1 MAATALPGNPDVSA
15 FIQGIND
22 KYLEVHRAYEDN
34 FWATKMA
41 LSGASTSA
49 LSSTKNA
56 LDEFLSS
63 QDRLRAVCDAEAR
76 PDLSPEQLRV
86 LAVLRRTFATYV
98 SEEESVATL
107 RARLNDLE
115 AELAGVRNRMRLG
128 TTDPATGEFRP
139 ASSVQ
144 LRNAMR
150 MSGEESAR
158 RAAYDALRSIGPAIA
173 GPFAAIVR
181 LRNELA
187 RRAGFP
193 NYYEMKVQA
202 AEGFTQA
209 RLFQMLD
216 GLESATRQLATDAR
230 ARLAAAKGEDSLK
243 SRAPD
248 PVQPW
253 NISNALAGDIETR
266 MDPYFPFE
274 NAVDVWARTFAALG
288 IDYRGSTM
296 RLDLCDRPGKYSNGF
311 CHWPVPAYRKVDGAW
326 VPAQTNFTS
335 LATPGSVG
343 SGKTALVTLL
353 HEGGHAA
360 HFANVDQAS
369 PLCSQERA
377 PTSVAYAENQ
387 SMLLDSLAGDAAWL
401 ARYARDAA
409 GQPVPWSLVREAIE
423 AGHPYA
429 AFSVRSMLAVP
440 YFEKALYDLPD
451 DQITPERILSL
462 ADEVEARVEG
472 GPAPRPL
479 LSVPH
484 ILSDESSAYYH
495 GYVLAEMGVHQA
507 RAHFLKTLGRIVD
520 EPEVGAALT
529 RVYWQPGNSVPFL
542 DLVERLTEAPLTAD
556 AWVKELQVPVE
567 VKVAEEEVAY
577 REALE
582 AGPRIPPGSPVDLN
596 MRILLVHGDETV
608 ADTEVEGSLPAACA
622 KYTAWLANKGT

>member
-1 MAATALPGNPDVSA
+1 MLRSRAHSVGFPGLRLHISALRARPPTPRPSIVMAATALPGNPDVST

-63 QDRLRAVCDAEAR
+63 QDRLQAVRDAEAR
-76 PDLSPEQLRV
+76 PDLSPEQRRV

-144 LRNAMR
+144 LRNAMK

-193 NYYEMKVQA
+193 NYYDMKVQA

-230 ARLAAAKGEDSLK
+230 ARLAAAKGKDSLK
-243 SRAPD
+243 
-248 PVQPW
+248 PW

-274 NAVDVWARTFAALG
+274 VGLWLRHVVLGPSVLHPCDLQGFGHSRMPCPLFIPAFHRT
-288 IDYRGSTM
+288 RWMS
-296 RLDLCDRPGKYSNGF
+296 
-311 CHWPVPAYRKVDGAW
+311 
-326 VPAQTNFTS
+326 
-335 LATPGSVG
+335 
-343 SGKTALVTLL
+343 
-353 HEGGHAA
+353 GHAPLPPW
-360 HFANVDQAS
+360 AS
-369 PLCSQERA
+369 TTVA
-377 PTSVAYAENQ
+377 PSCAWTSATAPASTQ
-387 SMLLDSLAGDAAWL
+387 TASATGPSRPI
-401 ARYARDAA
+401 AR
-409 GQPVPWSLVREAIE
+409 W
-423 AGHPYA
+423 
-429 AFSVRSMLAVP
+429 
-440 YFEKALYDLPD
+440 
-451 DQITPERILSL
+451 
-462 ADEVEARVEG
+462 
-472 GPAPRPL
+472 
-479 LSVPH
+479 
-484 ILSDESSAYYH
+484 
-495 GYVLAEMGVHQA
+495 MG
-507 RAHFLKTLGRIVD
+507 
-520 EPEVGAALT
+520 
-529 RVYWQPGNSVPFL
+529 
-542 DLVERLTEAPLTAD
+542 
-556 AWVKELQVPVE
+556 
-567 VKVAEEEVAY
+567 
-577 REALE
+577 
-582 AGPRIPPGSPVDLN
+582 PGSPH
-596 MRILLVHGDETV
+596 RPTSP
-608 ADTEVEGSLPAACA
+608 AWPLPAAWARARPRWSRCCTRAGMPRISPMWTRPAPCA
-622 KYTAWLANKGT
+622 RRSGRPPVWPTRRTSPCCWTAWRGTPPGWRGTPEMLRGSPCPGAWCARQSRPGTPTPHSPCGQCLPCPILKRRCTTCPTTR